1 MDACPPWGFNH
12 IFTPR
17 NFGSPAVYFVFPA
30 FYFVFPAEAGNH
42 HGRPHITYLQFH

>member
-12 IFTPR
+12 IFTLP

-30 FYFVFPAEAGNH
+30 FSFVFPTEARNH
-42 HGRPHITYLQFH
+42 HDRAHITYLQFH